1 MKKYNQFEIFRFIGA
16 FSVLFFHVVKF
27 DNNIPVLFK
36 NGPIWVYFFFL
47 LSGFLLSYS
56 YSKREINIKKFYLTR
71 LFKFYPLYIF
81 SLMLLFKLSGK
92 MIYHIF
98 LIQSWVFG
106 KALNYNSSAW
116 YLSTFS
122 FLIIIFPFLKKIQK
136 KYPKMFFFIAVLLN
150 FYTYYVYIS
159 FINYSNIDFIHHA
172 INYFPL
178 MHIATFVFG
187 MELAKQVEKLKS
199 KKYYSYIVVL
209 YFIFLSL
216 FNQYNVKIPYV
227 STLVTL
233 SFFPLIVFLILDDGI
248 VSNFLGNN
256 FFVYLG
262 SLSFSIYI
270 LHIPMYFL
278 YKKYISEINNY
289 ENFIIFFVLIIII
302 SNFTKY
308 FIEIKYYNFLCKKY
322 NV

>member
-1 MKKYNQFEIFRFIGA
+1 
-16 FSVLFFHVVKF
+16 
-27 DNNIPVLFK
+27 
-36 NGPIWVYFFFL
+36 
-47 LSGFLLSYS
+47 
-56 YSKREINIKKFYLTR
+56 
-71 LFKFYPLYIF
+71 
-81 SLMLLFKLSGK
+81 
-92 MIYHIF
+92 
-98 LIQSWVFG
+98 
-106 KALNYNSSAW
+106 
-116 YLSTFS
+116 
-122 FLIIIFPFLKKIQK
+122 
-136 KYPKMFFFIAVLLN
+136 MFFFIAVLLN

-209 YFIFLSL
+209 YFIFLIL

-248 VSNFLGNN
+248 VSSFLGNN

>member
-1 MKKYNQFEIFRFIGA
+1 M
-16 FSVLFFHVVKF
+16 
-27 DNNIPVLFK
+27 
-36 NGPIWVYFFFL
+36 
-47 LSGFLLSYS
+47 
-56 YSKREINIKKFYLTR
+56 
-71 LFKFYPLYIF
+71 
-81 SLMLLFKLSGK
+81 
-92 MIYHIF
+92 
-98 LIQSWVFG
+98 
-106 KALNYNSSAW
+106 
-116 YLSTFS
+116 
-122 FLIIIFPFLKKIQK
+122 
-136 KYPKMFFFIAVLLN
+136 
-150 FYTYYVYIS
+150 
-159 FINYSNIDFIHHA
+159 
-172 INYFPL
+172 
-178 MHIATFVFG
+178 
-187 MELAKQVEKLKS
+187 
-199 KKYYSYIVVL
+199 
-209 YFIFLSL
+209 SL

-248 VSNFLGNN
+248 VSSFLGNN

>member
-1 MKKYNQFEIFRFIGA
+1 
-16 FSVLFFHVVKF
+16 
-27 DNNIPVLFK
+27 
-36 NGPIWVYFFFL
+36 
-47 LSGFLLSYS
+47 
-56 YSKREINIKKFYLTR
+56 
-71 LFKFYPLYIF
+71 
-81 SLMLLFKLSGK
+81 
-92 MIYHIF
+92 
-98 LIQSWVFG
+98 
-106 KALNYNSSAW
+106 
-116 YLSTFS
+116 
-122 FLIIIFPFLKKIQK
+122 
-136 KYPKMFFFIAVLLN
+136 MFFFIAVLLN

-187 MELAKQVEKLKS
+187 MELAK
-199 KKYYSYIVVL
+199 YYSYIVVL
-209 YFIFLSL
+209 YFIFLIL

-248 VSNFLGNN
+248 VSSFLGNN